1 MRISAVGSVTLKMT
15 SQRMLW
21 PKEPATAPLKVYR
34 PDTAKANTQAMAGQ
48 TRSTNSS
55 RNSVG
60 KNTQRT
66 EVPISLRPN
75 VGGKNRLKNMIN
87 KQIREVI
94 CLPRLIF
101 KGFLMLIS
109 SFSSIQRTVCPRV
122 FLFYIAADAVPAHCH
137 SN

>member
-1 MRISAVGSVTLKMT
+1 MGSVTLPMT

-66 EVPISLRPN
+66 
-75 VGGKNRLKNMIN
+75 
-87 KQIREVI
+87 
-94 CLPRLIF
+94 
-101 KGFLMLIS
+101 
-109 SFSSIQRTVCPRV
+109 VCPRV